1 MCQARVSNT
10 SILQEC
16 FRVLRESVLPECATR
31 VSGKSVK
38 QECLTRVSHKSAPQE
53 YATRVSRKSVPHD
66 CPRRVSSKSVLQ
78 EWFFM
83 RSRLQFLKPI
93 LAAIIHEVTVMAGL
107 VTVSCLFLLV
117 PVNVLWGAK
126 TMKRAQAPP
135 KKQPKTNH
143 YMHRHQKNKK
153 HDFQELWNRSW
164 VVARTVVLVRFGICA
179 GLVNLVFLLVFVNVL
194 CIYIYIQGLSPS
206 KCIKTSILQCF
217 RFTFNEQSLPH
228 WVLLSKGSSQSKRL
242 R

>member
-1 MCQARVSNT
+1 MCQARVSNKN
-10 SILQEC
+10 ILQEC
-16 FRVLRESVLPECATR
+16 FRVLRESVLPECATK

-78 EWFFM
+78 ELFFM

-117 PVNVLWGAK
+117 PVNVL
-126 TMKRAQAPP
+126 
-135 KKQPKTNH
+135 
-143 YMHRHQKNKK
+143 
-153 HDFQELWNRSW
+153 
-164 VVARTVVLVRFGICA
+164 
-179 GLVNLVFLLVFVNVL
+179 
-194 CIYIYIQGLSPS
+194 
-206 KCIKTSILQCF
+206 
-217 RFTFNEQSLPH
+217 
-228 WVLLSKGSSQSKRL
+228 
-242 R
+242 